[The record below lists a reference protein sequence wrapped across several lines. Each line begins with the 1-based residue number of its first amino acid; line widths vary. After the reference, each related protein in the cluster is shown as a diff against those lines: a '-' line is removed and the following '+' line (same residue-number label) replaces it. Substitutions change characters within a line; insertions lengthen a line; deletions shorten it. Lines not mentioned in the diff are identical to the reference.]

1 MKKIMIALAVV
12 AMAVVSQAA
21 SIKWQVKN
29 ASDYKGWNV
38 YVYSGDYT
46 SIGAVLA
53 TVLPE
58 AEAPA
63 GWTSNLSQI
72 TAGSGTISNRGALTN
87 QTTDDVNESQ
97 TWTVVLLNGAIAEV
111 RSMLS
116 TNRMWLPTTPTRV
129 LIPLKQCRLRRSS
142 RRARSRLSPYR
153 SRQVG
158 FCSSSVSQDSRSAA
172 VAPNN
177 LNRVVG

>member
-1 MKKIMIALAVV
+1 MQKLMIALAAV
-12 AMAVVSQAA
+12 AIAACSQAA

-97 TWTVVLLNGAIAEV
+97 TWTVVLLNGAIAEGTKYAV
-111 RSMLS
+111 YESYVASDYAYSGSDTPKTMSFETVKS
-116 TNRMWLPTTPTRV
+116 TGTLTVESVPEPTSGLLLLLGV
-129 LIPLKQCRLRRSS
+129 AGLALRR
-142 RRARSRLSPYR
+142 RRA
-153 SRQVG
+153 
-158 FCSSSVSQDSRSAA
+158 
-172 VAPNN
+172 
-177 LNRVVG
+177 

>member
-1 MKKIMIALAVV
+1 MQKLMIALAAV
-12 AMAVVSQAA
+12 AIAACSQAA

-63 GWTSNLSQI
+63 GWTSQLSQI
-72 TAGSGTISNRGALTN
+72 TTGSGAITSRGSLTN
-87 QTTDDVNESQ
+87 QTTHDIDTSK
-97 TWTVVLLNGAIAEV
+97 TWTVVLLDGAIAEGTKYV
-111 RSMLS
+111 VMESYAAGDYAYAGS
-116 TNRMWLPTTPTRV
+116 DTPTTMSFTTVKSTGTLTVESVPEPTSGLLLLFGV
-129 LIPLKQCRLRRSS
+129 AGLALRR
-142 RRARSRLSPYR
+142 RRGMA
-153 SRQVG
+153 
-158 FCSSSVSQDSRSAA
+158 
-172 VAPNN
+172 
-177 LNRVVG
+177 